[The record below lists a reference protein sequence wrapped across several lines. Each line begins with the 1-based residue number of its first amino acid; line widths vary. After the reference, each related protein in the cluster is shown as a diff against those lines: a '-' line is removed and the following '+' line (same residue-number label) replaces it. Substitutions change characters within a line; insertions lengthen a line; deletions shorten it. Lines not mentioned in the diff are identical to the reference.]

1 MKKIGIFYGST
12 TGTTE
17 EIVNKISN
25 SLDCDLINV
34 ANGLDQVS
42 NYDNLIF
49 ATSTWGLGELQDDWE
64 ANISSLSSIDFSGKS
79 ISFVGIGDGS
89 SFADTFVDGI
99 GLIYDDINDEGVKFV
114 GQISTDGYDYS
125 ASLGERDG
133 KFLGLVI
140 DETNE
145 SDKTDERI
153 AEWTDQL
160 KREFE

>member
-1 MKKIGIFYGST
+1 MNKIGIFYGST

-25 SLDCDLINV
+25 NLDCDLFNV
-34 ANGLDQVS
+34 ANGLGEVS
-42 NYDNLIF
+42 NYANLIF
-49 ATSTWGLGELQDDWE
+49 ATSTWGLGELQDDWA
-64 ANISSLSSIDFSGKS
+64 ANIGSLSSIDLTGKKV
-79 ISFVGIGDGS
+79 SFVGIGDGS

-99 GLIYDDINDEGVKFV
+99 GLIYDEINDADFV
-114 GQISTDGYDYS
+114 GMVSTDEYDYS

-145 SDKTDERI
+145 PDKTDDRI
-153 AEWTDQL
+153 SAWTEQL